1 MNIAASSISRCL
13 SLWNRLELGK
23 GDQTKEPL
31 SDSVDGVDDAAAHIS
46 RCAFFLTPMSPPDDP
61 HQAGLFR
68 IAQAGRH
75 WSSRRRK

>member
-46 RCAFFLTPMSPPDDP
+46 RCAFFLTHEP
-61 HQAGLFR
+61 AG
-68 IAQAGRH
+68 
-75 WSSRRRK
+75 